1 MSNSGGESD
10 HTTKS
15 QEDSRIQGFYS
26 EGVNLPQES
35 VSCLGALLE
44 YDQEGLEKTF
54 SQMDLEDPLTGER
67 EGGSVQVS
75 VPWGTV
81 SEEQQAEYLRLL
93 RLYNIPH
100 PDTPEED
107 TGVDEDELS
116 SGTPSLPPTS
126 PSLSS
131 EGGDRPLS
139 PFLFSDE
146 EYTEYVDIT
155 VPEELQDVALRTP
168 LISLLR
174 DVVRIMVN
182 SKNEPFYSLQKYDLK
197 QGTVRLAR
205 VGNLY
210 TYCPEGTPI
219 PVLEQRGSPKTR
231 KKRSLSTPQTNP
243 TESSAQGPT
252 SSGSRADPTPS
263 CSTTKTDI
271 ALGQTNQVS
280 QTTEESWPSPD
291 HSGSPSNLEGS
302 VTIKRAASPS
312 SSSHYSQTSSV
323 ESSSEDEE
331 EIEVAQESYSFMC
344 PIYGSSEMSVKVFPG
359 HEVEPLMKL
368 GMVPPEIFRAI
379 LRDRGLL
386 RALEAVLDIGQ
397 THMT

>member
-1 MSNSGGESD
+1 MSSSSGESD
-10 HTTKS
+10 HTTRS
-15 QEDSRIQGFYS
+15 QEDLRINGFYS
-26 EGVNLPQES
+26 EEAKLPQES

-44 YDQEGLEKTF
+44 YDQEDLEKTF
-54 SQMDLEDPLTGER
+54 SQMDLEDPLTGEG

-81 SEEQQAEYLRLL
+81 SKEQQAEYLKLL
-93 RLYNIPH
+93 RLYNIPR
-100 PDTPEED
+100 PETPEED
-107 TGVDEDELS
+107 TGADEDDLS
-116 SGTPSLPPTS
+116 DGTPSLPPTS

-131 EGGDRPLS
+131 EGGNRPLS

-174 DVVRIMVN
+174 DVVRVMVN
-182 SKNEPFYSLQKYDLK
+182 SKNEPFYSLQKYDLR

-210 TYCPEGTPI
+210 TYCSEGTPI
-219 PVLEQRGSPKTR
+219 PVLEQRGSPKAR
-231 KKRSLSTPQTNP
+231 KKRALATPPSDP

-252 SSGSRADPTPS
+252 PFSSMADPAPS
-263 CSTTKTDI
+263 CSAAKTDTI
-271 ALGQTNQVS
+271 LCQTNQVS
-280 QTTEESWPSPD
+280 QTIEEACLSPD
-291 HSGSPSNLEGS
+291 NSGSPSNLEGS
-302 VTIKRAASPS
+302 VAIRRAVSPS

-323 ESSSEDEE
+323 ESFSDDEE
-331 EIEVAQESYSFMC
+331 EIEVMQESYSFMC
-344 PIYGSSEMSVKVFPG
+344 PIYGSPEMSVKVFPG
-359 HEVEPLMKL
+359 YEVEPLMKL

-386 RALEAVLDIGQ
+386 RALEPVLDIGQ

>member
-1 MSNSGGESD
+1 MSSSSGESYQ
-10 HTTKS
+10 TTRS
-15 QEDSRIQGFYS
+15 QEDLQIKGFYS
-26 EGVNLPQES
+26 EEAKLPQES
-35 VSCLGALLE
+35 ASCLGALLE
-44 YDQEGLEKTF
+44 YDQEDLEKTF
-54 SQMDLEDPLTGER
+54 SQMDLEDPLTGEG

-81 SEEQQAEYLRLL
+81 SKEQQAEYLKLL
-93 RLYNIPH
+93 RLYNVPR
-100 PDTPEED
+100 PETPEED
-107 TGVDEDELS
+107 TGADEDDLS
-116 SGTPSLPPTS
+116 DGTPSLPPTS

-131 EGGDRPLS
+131 EGGNRPLS

-146 EYTEYVDIT
+146 EYTEYVDII

-174 DVVRIMVN
+174 DVVRVMVN
-182 SKNEPFYSLQKYDLK
+182 SKNEPFYSLQKYDLR

-210 TYCPEGTPI
+210 TYCPEGTPV
-219 PVLEQRGSPKTR
+219 PVLEQRGSPKAR
-231 KKRSLSTPQTNP
+231 KRRALATPQSDP

-252 SSGSRADPTPS
+252 PFSSMADPTPS
-263 CSTTKTDI
+263 CSTAKTDTV
-271 ALGQTNQVS
+271 LCQTNQVS
-280 QTTEESWPSPD
+280 QTIEEACPSPD
-291 HSGSPSNLEGS
+291 NSGPLSNLEGS
-302 VTIKRAASPS
+302 VAIKRAVSPS

-323 ESSSEDEE
+323 ESFSDDEE
-331 EIEVAQESYSFMC
+331 EIEVMQESYSFMC

-359 HEVEPLMKL
+359 YEVEPLMKL

>member
-1 MSNSGGESD
+1 MSGSGGESD
-10 HTTKS
+10 HTTQS
-15 QEDSRIQGFYS
+15 QEDLRVKSFYS
-26 EGVNLPQES
+26 EGISLPQES

-93 RLYNIPH
+93 SLYNIP
-100 PDTPEED
+100 PSETPEDD

-116 SGTPSLPPTS
+116 YGTPSLPPTS

-131 EGGDRPLS
+131 EGGNRPLS
-139 PFLFSDE
+139 PLLFSDE
-146 EYTEYVDIT
+146 EYSEYVDII

-174 DVVRIMVN
+174 DVVRVMVN
-182 SKNEPFYSLQKYDLK
+182 SKNEPFYSLQKYDLR

-210 TYCPEGTPI
+210 TYCPKGTPI
-219 PVLEQRGSPKTR
+219 PVLEQRRSPTTR
-231 KKRSLSTPQTNP
+231 KRKALATPQIDQK
-243 TESSAQGPT
+243 ESSAQGTT
-252 SSGSRADPTPS
+252 SLNSITDPTPS
-263 CSTTKTDI
+263 CSKTRTDT

-280 QTTEESWPSPD
+280 QTIEEAWPSPD
-291 HSGSPSNLEGS
+291 HSGYPLNLERS
-302 VTIKRAASPS
+302 VTVKRAVSPS

-323 ESSSEDEE
+323 ESRSDDEE
-331 EIEVAQESYSFMC
+331 EIEVTQDSYSFMC

-359 HEVEPLMKL
+359 YEVEPLMKL
-368 GMVPPEIFRAI
+368 GLVPPEIFRAI
-379 LRDRGLL
+379 LQDRGLL